1 MVSTFKQELSTKAED
16 QIAEERQKIN
26 YDTREF
32 TIETLVKHLEE
43 DKIYLPD
50 YRSRG
55 LIWDLNRQSRFIE
68 SIFLGLP
75 IPPLF
80 AAQILES
87 YSLEIIDGSQRV
99 ITLSA
104 FITNKLE
111 LTNLTTLDSLNGFK
125 FNNFSPSRQRKFKN
139 TAIRIIILSD
149 TDEQVKN
156 DIFARIN
163 NY

>member
-50 YRSRG
+50 YRRG

-80 AAQILES
+80 AAEIIDS
-87 YSLEIIDGSQRV
+87 HRLEIIDGLQRV
-99 ITLSA
+99 RSLA
-104 FITNKLE
+104 EFMTNKLQ
-111 LTNLTTLDSLNGFK
+111 LTNLTTLDTLNGFS
-125 FNNFSPSRQRKFKN
+125 FNNFSRSLQRKFKHN
-139 TAIRIIILSD
+139 SIRIIILSD
-149 TDEQVKN
+149 TNEIIKN
-156 DIFARIN
+156 DMFNRIN
-163 NY
+163 NN